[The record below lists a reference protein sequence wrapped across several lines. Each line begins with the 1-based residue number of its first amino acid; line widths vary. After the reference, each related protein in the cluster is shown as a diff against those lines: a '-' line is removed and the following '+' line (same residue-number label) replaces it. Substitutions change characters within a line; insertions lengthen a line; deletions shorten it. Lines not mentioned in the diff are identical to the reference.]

1 MSYIILTESN
11 CDLSPEQIKKWNIE
25 VLPMPF
31 TVEGKQYLGYPDG
44 REMKIEEFYKLL
56 REGKMSKTA
65 APNPA
70 DFVEKVE
77 PFLKERKDVLY
88 IAFSS
93 GLSST
98 CINANM
104 AAAELMEKY
113 PERKFI
119 VVDSLCASMGLGLMV
134 ALACDKRDEGLSIE
148 ENAKWVEENKL
159 HLCHWFTVNDLFHL
173 KRGGRVS
180 ATSAI
185 LGSALG
191 IKPVL
196 HVDDEGHLIPVSKV
210 RGRKQSLDALVKMMA
225 ETVTDAK
232 NGYVFISHGDC
243 LEDAKYVEKQIREK
257 LGSKKFYIN
266 FIGTSIGTHSGPG
279 TVALFFLGTH
289 R

>member
-1 MSYIILTESN
+1 MSYIILTETN
-11 CDLSPEQIKKWNIE
+11 CDLSPEMIKKWNIE

-31 TVEGKQYLGYPDG
+31 YLDGKQYLGYPDG
-44 REMKIEEFYKLL
+44 RELKTQEFYRLL
-56 REGKMSKTA
+56 REGKVSKTA
-65 APNPA
+65 APNPI
-70 DFVEKVE
+70 DFVEKAE
-77 PFLKERKDVLY
+77 PILKAGKDILY

-98 CINANM
+98 YLNAKM
-104 AAAELMEKY
+104 AAAELKEKY
-113 PERKFI
+113 PERKFL

-134 ALACDKRDEGLSIE
+134 VLACDKRDDGLSIE

-159 HLCHWFTVNDLFHL
+159 HLCHWFTVNDLFFL

-196 HVDDEGHLIPVSKV
+196 HVDNDGHLIPVSKV
-210 RGRKQSLDALVKMMA
+210 RGRKQSLDALVKNMA
-225 ETVTDAK
+225 ETVTDAGS
-232 NGYVFISHGDC
+232 GYVFISHGDC
-243 LEDAKYVEKQIREK
+243 LEDAKYVENQIREK
-257 LGSKKFYIN
+257 LGCKTFYIN
-266 FIGTSIGTHSGPG
+266 FIGASIGSHSGPG
-279 TVALFFLGTH
+279 TVALFFIGSH

>member
-11 CDLSPEQIKKWNIE
+11 CDLSPEMIKKWNIE

-31 TVEGKQYLGYPDG
+31 TIEGKQYLGYPDG
-44 REMKIEEFYKLL
+44 REMKIEEFYNLL

-77 PFLKERKDVLY
+77 PFLKEGKDVLY

-113 PERKFI
+113 PERKFL

-148 ENAKWVEENKL
+148 DNAKWVEENKL

-243 LEDAKYVEKQIREK
+243 LEDAKYVEKQVKEK

-279 TVALFFLGTH
+279 TVALFFLGSH

>member
-77 PFLKERKDVLY
+77 PFLKEGKDVLY

-279 TVALFFLGTH
+279 TVALFFLGSH

>member
-77 PFLKERKDVLY
+77 PFLKEGKDVLY

>member
-44 REMKIEEFYKLL
+44 REMKIEEFYNLL

-77 PFLKERKDVLY
+77 PFLKEGKDVLY

-113 PERKFI
+113 PERKFL

-148 ENAKWVEENKL
+148 DNAKWVEENKL
-159 HLCHWFTVNDLFHL
+159 YLCHWFTVNDLFHL

-279 TVALFFLGTH
+279 TVALFFLGSH

>member
-11 CDLSPEQIKKWNIE
+11 CDLSPEMIKKWNIE
-25 VLPMPF
+25 VLPMPY
-31 TVEGKQYLGYPDG
+31 TVDGKPYLGYPDG
-44 REMKIEEFYKLL
+44 REMKIEEFYRLL
-56 REGKMSKTA
+56 REGKESKTA
-65 APNPA
+65 APNPS
-70 DFVEKVE
+70 DFVEIAE
-77 PFLKERKDVLY
+77 PFLKEGKDILY

-113 PERKFI
+113 PERKFL
-119 VVDSLCASMGLGLMV
+119 VVDSLCASMGLGLLTV
-134 ALACDKRDEGLSIE
+134 LACDKRDEGLSIE

-196 HVDDEGHLIPVSKV
+196 HVDNEGHLIPVSKV
-210 RGRKQSLDALVKMMA
+210 RGRKQSLDGLVKMMA

-243 LEDAKYVEKQIREK
+243 LEDAKYVEKQIKEK

-279 TVALFFLGTH
+279 TVALFFLGSQ

>member
-77 PFLKERKDVLY
+77 PFLKEGKDVLY

-104 AAAELMEKY
+104 AATELMEKY

-279 TVALFFLGTH
+279 TVALFFLGSH

>member
-1 MSYIILTESN
+1 MSYVILTESN
-11 CDLSPEQIKKWNIE
+11 CDLSPEMIKKWDIE

-31 TVEGKQYLGYPDG
+31 TIDNKQYMGYPDG
-44 REMKIEEFYKLL
+44 REMKTEEFYGML
-56 REGKMSKTA
+56 RNGSEAKTA
-65 APNPA
+65 APNPI
-70 DFVEKVE
+70 DFVEKAE
-77 PFLKERKDVLY
+77 PIFKEGRDILY

-98 CINANM
+98 YANAKI
-104 AAAELMEKY
+104 AAEELMEKY

-119 VVDSLCASMGLGLMV
+119 AVDSLCASMGLGLMTV
-134 ALACDKRDEGLSIE
+134 LACDKRNEGLSLE

-159 HLCHWFTVNDLFHL
+159 NLCHWFTVNDLFYL

-210 RGRKQSLDALVKMMA
+210 RGRRQSLDSLVKMMQ
-225 ETVTDAK
+225 ETVLDAK
-232 NGYVFISHGDC
+232 GGYVFISHGDC
-243 LEDAKYVEKQIREK
+243 FEDAKYVEKQIKEK
-257 LGSKKFYIN
+257 LGSKRFYIN

-279 TVALFFLGTH
+279 TVALFFLGSH

>member
-11 CDLSPEQIKKWNIE
+11 CDLSPEQIKKWNVE

-44 REMKIEEFYKLL
+44 REMKIEEFYNLL

-77 PFLKERKDVLY
+77 PFLKEGKDVLY

-104 AAAELMEKY
+104 AAAELTEKY
-113 PERKFI
+113 PQRKFL

-159 HLCHWFTVNDLFHL
+159 RLCHWFTVNDLFHL

-180 ATSAI
+180 TTSAI

-279 TVALFFLGTH
+279 TVALFFLGSH

>member
-11 CDLSPEQIKKWNIE
+11 CDLSPEMIKKWNIE
-25 VLPMPF
+25 VLPMPY
-31 TVEGKQYLGYPDG
+31 TVDGKAYLGYPDG
-44 REMKIEEFYKLL
+44 REMKIEEFYRLL
-56 REGKMSKTA
+56 REGKESKTA

-70 DFVEKVE
+70 DFVEIAE
-77 PFLKERKDVLY
+77 PFFKEGKDILY
-88 IAFSS
+88 IGFSS

-113 PERKFI
+113 PERKFL
-119 VVDSLCASMGLGLMV
+119 VVDSLCASMGLGLLTV
-134 ALACDKRDEGLSIE
+134 LACDKRDEGLFIE

-196 HVDDEGHLIPVSKV
+196 HVDNEGHLIPVSKV
-210 RGRKQSLDALVKMMA
+210 RGRKQSLDGLVKMMA

-243 LEDAKYVEKQIREK
+243 LEDAKYVEKQIKEK

-279 TVALFFLGTH
+279 TVALFFLGSQ